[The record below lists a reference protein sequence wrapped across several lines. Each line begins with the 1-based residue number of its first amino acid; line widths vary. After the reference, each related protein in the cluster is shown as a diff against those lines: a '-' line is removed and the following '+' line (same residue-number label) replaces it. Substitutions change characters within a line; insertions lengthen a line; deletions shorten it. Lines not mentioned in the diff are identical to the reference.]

1 MKEATVGTQNKDKDD
16 RIPTPQAKVT
26 VVLDARPLDEGQ
38 TQRLNTAVD
47 ALLAEWVRQELSRAK
62 AT

>member
-1 MKEATVGTQNKDKDD
+1 METQKRSVDD

-26 VVLDARPLDEGQ
+26 VVLDTRPLDEGQ

-47 ALLAEWVRQELSRAK
+47 ALLAEWVRHEISRAK